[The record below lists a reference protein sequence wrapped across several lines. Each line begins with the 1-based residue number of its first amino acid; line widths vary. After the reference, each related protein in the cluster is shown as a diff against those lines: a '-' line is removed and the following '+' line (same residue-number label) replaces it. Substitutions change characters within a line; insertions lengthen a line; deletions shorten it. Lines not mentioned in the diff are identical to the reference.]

1 MLDTTWS
8 VLKNYVVSIPTVI
21 IRNVGLPIGFSFSLV
36 EDFEIYD
43 DFFKVFMDVFG
54 YPISSFIKIIESDQ
68 GSALQSAVKEQGMN
82 HLCCLRHLLVSL
94 GRGKFSSQVGNLLS
108 AASEKDFNSLKQIYQ
123 DSWKSITDEQKLE
136 VLNQLLYKVGL

>member
-1 MLDTTWS
+1 MMLDTTWS

-54 YPISSFIKIIESDQ
+54 YPISSFIKTIESDQ
-68 GSALQSAVKEQGMN
+68 GSALQSAVKE
-82 HLCCLRHLLVSL
+82 
-94 GRGKFSSQVGNLLS
+94 
-108 AASEKDFNSLKQIYQ
+108 
-123 DSWKSITDEQKLE
+123 
-136 VLNQLLYKVGL
+136 